1 MIWLPKL
8 SYILELFEERLGEKP
23 FLLKKQ
29 GLKSTLDK
37 IEWGIPFQPEPTIWD
52 RVSILYRDIVEEQF
66 FADGNKRIGFII
78 SVIFLNKNGYFF
90 DTTNDDVYEMTIQVA
105 QGLKSFEEI
114 KEWFEKNSRSR

>member
-52 RVSILYRDIVEEQF
+52 RVSILYRDIVEEHF

-90 DTTNDDVYEMTIQVA
+90 DTTNDDVFEMTIQVA

-114 KEWFEKNSRSR
+114 KDWFEKNSRSR

>member
-52 RVSILYRDIVEEQF
+52 RVSISYRDIVEEHF

-78 SVIFLNKNGYFF
+78 SVIFLNKNGCFF

-114 KEWFEKNSRSR
+114 KEWFEKNSISR

>member
-37 IEWGIPFQPEPTIWD
+37 IEWGIPFQPGPTIWD
-52 RVSILYRDIVEEQF
+52 RVSILYRDIVEEHF

>member
-52 RVSILYRDIVEEQF
+52 RVSILYRDIVEEHF

>member
-52 RVSILYRDIVEEQF
+52 RVSISYRDIVEEHF

-90 DTTNDDVYEMTIQVA
+90 DTTNDDVFEMTIQVA

>member
-52 RVSILYRDIVEEQF
+52 RVSILYRDIVEEHF

-78 SVIFLNKNGYFF
+78 SVIFLNNNGYFF

>member
-52 RVSILYRDIVEEQF
+52 RVSILYRDIVEEHF

-90 DTTNDDVYEMTIQVA
+90 DTTNDDVFEMTIQVA

>member
-29 GLKSTLDK
+29 ELKSTLDK

-52 RVSILYRDIVEEQF
+52 RVSILYRDIVEEHF

-90 DTTNDDVYEMTIQVA
+90 DTTNDDVFEMTIQVA